1 MALFRPFTALFATLL
16 LAVPLVVS
24 AAEKAL
30 TIETVVAKAR
40 AAVTTNLAALDKVK
54 GLRIEFIAYDLQGNA
69 INESTLTLVAPS
81 LRVQKTIEK
90 NRNFEGIICSGK
102 LEGWTARRAD
112 ALASREIRSVPYE
125 EFKKLQDMARDDLA
139 FFAIPLA
146 GVGTATYKGL
156 AEIDGRKTHAVEYAY
171 ASGFRITRHFEYDS
185 FALMA
190 SDQPMPKGGVQRQ
203 IVELMTKV
211 DGIAF
216 ASRETITVDGKKSG
230 SVTYKLIQV
239 NPAIPA
245 GLFDFPS
252 F

>member
-16 LAVPLVVS
+16 LAGPLVLS

-40 AAVTTNLAALDKVK
+40 AAVTTNLATLDKVK
-54 GLRIEFIAYDLQGNA
+54 SLRIEFIAYDLQGNA

>member
-16 LAVPLVVS
+16 LAGPLVLS

-40 AAVTTNLAALDKVK
+40 AALTTNLAALDKVK

-230 SVTYKLIQV
+230 SVSYNLIQV
-239 NPAIPA
+239 NPATPA

>member
-1 MALFRPFTALFATLL
+1 MALFCPFTALFATLL
-16 LAVPLVVS
+16 LAGPLVLS

-40 AAVTTNLAALDKVK
+40 AALTTNLAALDKVK

-90 NRNFEGIICSGK
+90 NRNFEGTICSGK

-112 ALASREIRSVPYE
+112 ALALREIRSVPYE

>member
-54 GLRIEFIAYDLQGNA
+54 SLRIEFIAYDLQGNA
-69 INESTLTLVAPS
+69 MNESTLTLVAPS

-90 NRNFEGIICSGK
+90 NRNFEGTICSGK

-112 ALASREIRSVPYE
+112 ALALREIRSVPYE

>member
-1 MALFRPFTALFATLL
+1 MALFRPFTTLFATLL

-40 AAVTTNLAALDKVK
+40 AAVTTNLATLDKVK
-54 GLRIEFIAYDLQGNA
+54 SLRIEFIAYDLQGNA

-90 NRNFEGIICSGK
+90 NRNFEGTICSGK

-112 ALASREIRSVPYE
+112 ALALREIRSVPYE

-139 FFAIPLA
+139 FFAIPVA

>member
-1 MALFRPFTALFATLL
+1 MALFCPFTALFATLL
-16 LAVPLVVS
+16 LAGPLVLS

-30 TIETVVAKAR
+30 TLETVVAKAR
-40 AAVTTNLAALDKVK
+40 AALTTNLAALDKVK

-230 SVTYKLIQV
+230 SVSYKLIQV

>member
-1 MALFRPFTALFATLL
+1 MALFRPLSALFATLL
-16 LAVPLVVS
+16 LAGPLVVS
-24 AAEKAL
+24 AEEKAL

-40 AAVTTNLAALDKVK
+40 AALTSNPAALAKVK
-54 GLRIEFIAYDLQGNA
+54 SLRIGFIAYDLQGNA
-69 INESTLTLVAPS
+69 INESTLTLVAPN
-81 LRVQKTIEK
+81 LRVQRTVEK
-90 NRNFEGIICSGK
+90 NRNFEGIVCSGK
-102 LEGWTARRAD
+102 LEGWTARRD
-112 ALASREIRSVPYE
+112 NALASREVRSVPYE
-125 EFKKLQDMARDDLA
+125 EFKKMQDMARDDLA
-139 FFAIPLA
+139 FFAIPVA
-146 GVGTATYKGL
+146 GVGKATYKGL
-156 AEIDGRKTHAVEYAY
+156 SEIDGRKTHAVEYAY

-216 ASRETITVDGKKSG
+216 ASKETVTVDGKKSG
-230 SVTYKLIQV
+230 SVTYNLVEI

>member
-16 LAVPLVVS
+16 LAGPLVLS
-24 AAEKAL
+24 AAEKPL
-30 TIETVVAKAR
+30 TIETVVANAR
-40 AAVTTNLAALDKVK
+40 AALTTNLAALDKVK

-90 NRNFEGIICSGK
+90 NRNFEGTICSGK

-112 ALASREIRSVPYE
+112 ALALREIRSVPYE

-139 FFAIPLA
+139 FFAIPVA

>member
-16 LAVPLVVS
+16 LAGPLVLS

-40 AAVTTNLAALDKVK
+40 AALTTNLTALDKVK

-156 AEIDGRKTHAVEYAY
+156 SEIDGRKTHAVEYAY

>member
-1 MALFRPFTALFATLL
+1 MALFRPLSALFATLL
-16 LAVPLVVS
+16 LAGPLVVS

-40 AAVTTNLAALDKVK
+40 AAVTTNLATLDKVK
-54 GLRIEFIAYDLQGNA
+54 SLRIEFIAYDLQGNA

-90 NRNFEGIICSGK
+90 NRNFEGTICSGK

-112 ALASREIRSVPYE
+112 ALALREIRSVPYE

-139 FFAIPLA
+139 FFAIPVA

-239 NPAIPA
+239 NPTIPA

>member
-16 LAVPLVVS
+16 LAVPLVLS

-54 GLRIEFIAYDLQGNA
+54 SLRIEFIAYDLQGNA

-90 NRNFEGIICSGK
+90 NRNFEGTICSGK

-112 ALASREIRSVPYE
+112 ALALREIRSVPYE

>member
-54 GLRIEFIAYDLQGNA
+54 SLRIEFIAYDLQGNA

>member
-54 GLRIEFIAYDLQGNA
+54 SLRIEFIAYDLQGNA

-90 NRNFEGIICSGK
+90 NRNFEGTICSGK

>member
-16 LAVPLVVS
+16 LAGPLVLS

-40 AAVTTNLAALDKVK
+40 AALTTNLAALDKVK
-54 GLRIEFIAYDLQGNA
+54 SLRIEFIAYDLQGNA
-69 INESTLTLVAPS
+69 MNESTLTLVAPS

-90 NRNFEGIICSGK
+90 NRNFEGTICSGK

>member
-16 LAVPLVVS
+16 LAGPLVLS

-40 AAVTTNLAALDKVK
+40 AALTTNLTALDKVK

>member
-16 LAVPLVVS
+16 LAGPLVLS

-40 AAVTTNLAALDKVK
+40 AALTTNLAALDKVK

-90 NRNFEGIICSGK
+90 NRNFEGTICSGK

-112 ALASREIRSVPYE
+112 ALALREIRSVPYE

>member
-16 LAVPLVVS
+16 LAGPLVLS

-40 AAVTTNLAALDKVK
+40 AALTTNLAALDKVK

-112 ALASREIRSVPYE
+112 ALALREIRSVPYE

>member
-16 LAVPLVVS
+16 LAGPLVLS

-40 AAVTTNLAALDKVK
+40 AALTTNLAALDKVK

>member
-16 LAVPLVVS
+16 LAGPLVLS

-40 AAVTTNLAALDKVK
+40 AAVTTNLATLDKVK

-90 NRNFEGIICSGK
+90 NRNFEGTICSGK

>member
-1 MALFRPFTALFATLL
+1 MALLRPFSALFATLL

-40 AAVTTNLAALDKVK
+40 AAVTTNLATLDKVK
-54 GLRIEFIAYDLQGNA
+54 SLRIEFIAYDLQGNA

-90 NRNFEGIICSGK
+90 NRNFEGTICSGK

-112 ALASREIRSVPYE
+112 ALALREIRSVPYE

-139 FFAIPLA
+139 FFAIPVA

>member
-16 LAVPLVVS
+16 LAGPLVLS

-40 AAVTTNLAALDKVK
+40 AALTTNLAALDKVK

-90 NRNFEGIICSGK
+90 NRNFEGTICSGK

>member
-1 MALFRPFTALFATLL
+1 MALFCPFTALFATLL
-16 LAVPLVVS
+16 LAGPLVLS
-24 AAEKAL
+24 AAEKPL

-40 AAVTTNLAALDKVK
+40 AAVTTNLATLDKVK

>member
-40 AAVTTNLAALDKVK
+40 AALTTNLAALDKVK

>member
-16 LAVPLVVS
+16 LAGPLVLS
-24 AAEKAL
+24 AVEKAL

-40 AAVTTNLAALDKVK
+40 AALTTNLAALDKVK

-239 NPAIPA
+239 NPAVPA

>member
-16 LAVPLVVS
+16 LAGPLVLS
-24 AAEKAL
+24 AAEKPL

-40 AAVTTNLAALDKVK
+40 AALTTNLAALDKVK
-54 GLRIEFIAYDLQGNA
+54 SLRIEFIAYDLQGNA

-90 NRNFEGIICSGK
+90 NRNFEGTICSGK

>member
-16 LAVPLVVS
+16 LAGPLVLS

-40 AAVTTNLAALDKVK
+40 AALTTNLTALDKVK

-90 NRNFEGIICSGK
+90 NRNFEGTICSGK

-112 ALASREIRSVPYE
+112 ALALREIRSVPYE

>member
-1 MALFRPFTALFATLL
+1 MALFCPFTALFATLL
-16 LAVPLVVS
+16 LAGPLVLS

-40 AAVTTNLAALDKVK
+40 AALTTNLAALDKVK

>member
-1 MALFRPFTALFATLL
+1 MALFRPFSALFATLL
-16 LAVPLVVS
+16 LAGPLVVS

-40 AAVTTNLAALDKVK
+40 AAVTTNLATLDKVK
-54 GLRIEFIAYDLQGNA
+54 SLRIEFIAYDLQGNA

-90 NRNFEGIICSGK
+90 NRNFEGTICSGK

-112 ALASREIRSVPYE
+112 ALALREIRSVPYE

-139 FFAIPLA
+139 FFAIPVA

>member
-16 LAVPLVVS
+16 LAGPLVLS

-40 AAVTTNLAALDKVK
+40 AALTTNLAALDKVK

-90 NRNFEGIICSGK
+90 NRNFEGTICSGK

-112 ALASREIRSVPYE
+112 ALALREIRSVPYE

-239 NPAIPA
+239 NPAVPA

>member
-1 MALFRPFTALFATLL
+1 MALFRPLSALFATLL
-16 LAVPLVVS
+16 LAGPLVLS

-40 AAVTTNLAALDKVK
+40 AAVTTNLATLDKVK
-54 GLRIEFIAYDLQGNA
+54 SLRIEFIAYDLQGNA

-90 NRNFEGIICSGK
+90 NRNFEGTICSGK

-112 ALASREIRSVPYE
+112 ALALREIRSVPYE

-139 FFAIPLA
+139 FFAIPVA

>member
-54 GLRIEFIAYDLQGNA
+54 SLRIEFIAYDLQGNA

-112 ALASREIRSVPYE
+112 ALALREIRSVPYE

>member
-16 LAVPLVVS
+16 LAGPLVLS

-40 AAVTTNLAALDKVK
+40 AALTTNLAALDKVK

-239 NPAIPA
+239 NPAVPA

>member
-16 LAVPLVVS
+16 LAGPLVLS

-54 GLRIEFIAYDLQGNA
+54 SLRIEFIAYDLQGNA

-90 NRNFEGIICSGK
+90 NRNFEGTICSGK

-112 ALASREIRSVPYE
+112 ALALREIRSVPYE

>member
-1 MALFRPFTALFATLL
+1 MALFRPLSALFATLL
-16 LAVPLVVS
+16 LAGPLVVS

-40 AAVTTNLAALDKVK
+40 AAVTTNLATLDKVK
-54 GLRIEFIAYDLQGNA
+54 SLRIEFIAYDLQGNA

-90 NRNFEGIICSGK
+90 NRNFEGTICSGK

-112 ALASREIRSVPYE
+112 ALALREIRSVPYE

-139 FFAIPLA
+139 FFAIPVA

>member
-1 MALFRPFTALFATLL
+1 MALFRPLSALFATLL
-16 LAVPLVVS
+16 LAGPLVLS

-40 AAVTTNLAALDKVK
+40 AAVTTNLATLDKVK
-54 GLRIEFIAYDLQGNA
+54 SLRIEFIAYDLQGNA

-90 NRNFEGIICSGK
+90 NRNFEGTICSGK

>member
-1 MALFRPFTALFATLL
+1 MALFCPFTALFATLL
-16 LAVPLVVS
+16 LAGPLVLS
-24 AAEKAL
+24 AAEKPL

-40 AAVTTNLAALDKVK
+40 AALTTNLAALDKVK
-54 GLRIEFIAYDLQGNA
+54 SLRIEFIAYDLQGNA

-90 NRNFEGIICSGK
+90 NRNFEGTICSGK

-112 ALASREIRSVPYE
+112 ALALREIRSVPYE

-139 FFAIPLA
+139 FFAIPVA